1 MSEKKQELT
10 LYQSLKNELTTDR
23 TSLPK
28 DLNIERFANNALAVL
43 NGNENLQ
50 KFYKENGKSQIVA
63 GLMKGAYLGLD
74 FMSQEAYLVPFGKT
88 LNFMKSYTGAI
99 KLCKKYSIR
108 PLKDIYAKLVR
119 EGDEYSIEIINNEPK
134 ITFKPLPFNDGAIK
148 GAFAVALFTDGGIQ
162 YEEMSLKEL
171 EKVRSCSKQ
180 KSGTVWQMWTNQM
193 YLKTIL
199 HRLCKKIEIDF
210 DNAEQQKY
218 FNEEM
223 EIETDVK
230 AQAANDI
237 AENANKA
244 DLDDEDII
252 EVLVDESTQT
262 IVEDSGQQSF
272 VTEE

>member
-1 MSEKKQELT
+1 MAEKKKELT
-10 LYQSLKNELTTDR
+10 LYQSLKNELSTDR
-23 TSLPK
+23 ASLPK

-50 KFYKENGKSQIVA
+50 KYYKENGGTQIVA

-74 FMSQEAYLVPFGKT
+74 FMSQEAYLVPFGKN

-134 ITFKPLPFNDGAIK
+134 ITFKPQPFNDGKIK
-148 GAFAVALFTDGGIQ
+148 GAFAVALFEDGGVQ
-162 YEEMSLKEL
+162 YEEMSLREL
-171 EKVRSCSKQ
+171 EKVRGCSKQ
-180 KSGTVWQMWTNQM
+180 KSGAVWNMWTDQM

-199 HRLCKKIEIDF
+199 HRLTKKIEIDF
-210 DNAEQQKY
+210 DNAEQRKY

-230 AQAANDI
+230 AQATKDI
-237 AENANKA
+237 EENANQQS
-244 DLDDEDII
+244 LDE
-252 EVLVDESTQT
+252 EVVVEVEVDP
-262 IVEDSGQQSF
+262 DGQQSF
-272 VTEE
+272 VSEE

>member
-134 ITFKPLPFNDGAIK
+134 ITFKPLPFNDGKIK
-148 GAFAVALFTDGGIQ
+148 GAFAVALFNDGGIQ

-180 KSGTVWQMWTNQM
+180 KSGAVWNQWTEQM

-252 EVLVDESTQT
+252 EVVLDESTQT

>member
-244 DLDDEDII
+244 DLNDEDII
-252 EVLVDESTQT
+252 EVVVDESTQT

>member
-244 DLDDEDII
+244 DLDDENII
-252 EVLVDESTQT
+252 EVVLDESTQT

>member
-1 MSEKKQELT
+1 MAEKKQELT

-23 TSLPK
+23 SSLPK

-148 GAFAVALFTDGGIQ
+148 GAFAVALFSDGGIQ

-180 KSGTVWQMWTNQM
+180 KSGAIWNMWTDQM
-193 YLKTIL
+193 YLKSVF

-223 EIETDVK
+223 EIETDIK

-237 AENANKA
+237 QENANQA
-244 DLDDEDII
+244 DLDAEDVI
-252 EVLVDESTQT
+252 EVDVESGE
-262 IVEDSGQQSF
+262 IVGEQQSF
-272 VTEE
+272 ITEE

>member
-1 MSEKKQELT
+1 MAEKKNELT
-10 LYQSLKNELTTDR
+10 FYDSLKNELATDKAA
-23 TSLPK
+23 LPK
-28 DLNIERFANNALAVL
+28 DLNVERFANNAIALL
-43 NGNENLQ
+43 NGNDNL
-50 KFYKENGKSQIVA
+50 KTFAKEHGTSQILA

-119 EGDEYSIEIINNEPK
+119 EGDDYQIEIINNEPK
-134 ITFKPLPFNDGAIK
+134 ITFKPKPFNDGKIQ
-148 GAFAVALFTDGGIQ
+148 GAFAVALFDDGGIQ

-180 KSGTVWQMWTNQM
+180 KSGAVWNQWTEQM
-193 YLKTIL
+193 YLKSIL
-199 HRLCKKIEIDF
+199 HRLCKRIEIDF
-210 DNAEQQKY
+210 DNAEQYKY

-230 AQAANDI
+230 AQAKADI
-237 AENANKA
+237 EEGANKT
-244 DLDDEDII
+244 DFESEVVI
-252 EVLVDESTQT
+252 EVDPNE
-262 IVEDSGQQSF
+262 IEGQQTMKF
-272 VTEE
+272 DEG

>member
-252 EVLVDESTQT
+252 EVVVDESTQT

>member
-1 MSEKKQELT
+1 MAEKKQELT

-23 TSLPK
+23 SSLPK

-43 NGNENLQ
+43 NGNEKLQ
-50 KFYKENGKSQIVA
+50 EFYKENGKSQIVA

-119 EGDEYSIEIINNEPK
+119 EDDEYSIEIINNEPR
-134 ITFKPLPFNDGAIK
+134 ISFKPLPFNDGKIK

-180 KSGTVWQMWTNQM
+180 KSGTVWNMWTDQM
-193 YLKTIL
+193 YLKSVL

-223 EIETDVK
+223 EIETDIK

-237 AENANKA
+237 QENANQA
-244 DLDDEDII
+244 DLDAEDVI
-252 EVLVDESTQT
+252 EVDVESGE
-262 IVEDSGQQSF
+262 VVGEQQRMF
-272 VTEE
+272 EEGVNA